1 MQKIIIGSRKSEL
14 ALTQTN
20 WVIDQLNKLNL
31 PFEFEVKKIMTKGDQ
46 ILDVTLSKVGGK
58 GLFVKEIEQALLDGD
73 IDIAV
78 HSMKDMPAEMPDGLT
93 IGATTV
99 REDVRDALVAKDN
112 NYTFATLPQGAR
124 IGTSSLRRSAQLL
137 QARPDLEIV
146 SIRGNVG
153 TRVNKIQE
161 MDLHGV
167 ILACAGLNRLGKSA
181 HITEAIDSEICVP
194 AVGQGALGIQCRAN
208 DQTVC
213 DLLANLNHHA
223 TEMAVM
229 AERAFLKQLEG
240 GCQVPI
246 GAYGTWDGE
255 QVTLTGM
262 VAKIDGS
269 TVLKHTLTGADPIAL
284 GIKVAEMLKG
294 EGAEEILREAK
305 EIANA

>member
-1 MQKIIIGSRKSEL
+1 MRKIIIGSRKSEL

-20 WVIDQLNKLNL
+20 WVIEQLKKLNL

-58 GLFVKEIEQALLDGD
+58 GLFVKEIEQALLDGE

-112 NYTFATLPQGAR
+112 KYTFATLPQGAR

-153 TRVNKIQE
+153 TRINKIEE
-161 MDLHGV
+161 MDLDGV
-167 ILACAGLNRLGKSA
+167 ILACAGLNRLGQSA
-181 HITEAIDSEICVP
+181 HITEAIDPTICVP
-194 AVGQGALGIQCRAN
+194 AVGQGALGIQCRTN
-208 DQTVC
+208 DQEVC
-213 DLLANLNHHA
+213 DLLANLNHHP

-269 TVLKHTLTGADPIAL
+269 NVLKHTLTGFAPVAL
-284 GIKVAEMLKG
+284 GRKVAEMLKS